1 MNNNI
6 KEKLQSIGINKGFL
20 WIIINRFFSIIKG
33 PFSAIIQITFLTPAQ
48 QGIWYTFS
56 SLGALSVF
64 AEMGFTQIVTQF
76 VSQEYAFLKF
86 ENGEIKGSEVQ
97 LDKFHSLIR
106 YSIKFFL
113 IIVPLAIILLSLIGF
128 YFFKEENVS
137 VIFAW
142 LIYSVSGGFALVV
155 SLFQSIYQGIDKVPE
170 IQKNIF
176 KNLLVTTIIN
186 WGLLACR
193 AGVFALALSGIIGS
207 ITTVFLLY
215 RVSPN
220 FWKNHFKYKC
230 KNNYKWGKEILPL
243 QWKYAIGFISSYFI
257 YQLYVP
263 AAYRVD
269 GNILSGQ
276 LGMSMMLVSCVR
288 TFSDAFIGGS
298 LPRLNML
305 AAEKKEKQ
313 LLSSFSKLFWGATF
327 VSFIGY
333 LSIIVGLIIIKPT
346 RFSSRFLY
354 IPETIPLLAFNLAI
368 NIIGVLGNYTLFHK
382 DGSLYPLTLI
392 AGVVGAITMFV
403 VYPFTKSIIHTFY
416 ILAIFYWV
424 ILIPANVVAFYYKKN
439 KYFSLLKEV

>member
-1 MNNNI
+1 M
-6 KEKLQSIGINKGFL
+6 
-20 WIIINRFFSIIKG
+20 R
-33 PFSAIIQITFLTPAQ
+33 
-48 QGIWYTFS
+48 
-56 SLGALSVF
+56 
-64 AEMGFTQIVTQF
+64 MMF
-76 VSQEYAFLKF
+76 VY
-86 ENGEIKGSEVQ
+86 
-97 LDKFHSLIR
+97 
-106 YSIKFFL
+106 
-113 IIVPLAIILLSLIGF
+113 
-128 YFFKEENVS
+128 
-137 VIFAW
+137 
-142 LIYSVSGGFALVV
+142 
-155 SLFQSIYQGIDKVPE
+155 
-170 IQKNIF
+170 
-176 KNLLVTTIIN
+176 
-186 WGLLACR
+186 
-193 AGVFALALSGIIGS
+193 
-207 ITTVFLLY
+207 
-215 RVSPN
+215 
-220 FWKNHFKYKC
+220 
-230 KNNYKWGKEILPL
+230 
-243 QWKYAIGFISSYFI
+243 
-257 YQLYVP
+257 
-263 AAYRVD
+263 
-269 GNILSGQ
+269 
-276 LGMSMMLVSCVR
+276 CVL